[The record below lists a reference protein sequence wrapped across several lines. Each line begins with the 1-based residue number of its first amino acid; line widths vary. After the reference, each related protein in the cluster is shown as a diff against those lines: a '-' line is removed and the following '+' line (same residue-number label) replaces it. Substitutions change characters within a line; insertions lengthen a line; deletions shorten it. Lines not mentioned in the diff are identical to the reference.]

1 MPAPN
6 RVDVQR
12 VRELLTKGLTP
23 RQIAER
29 LGTNTTSVGLI
40 AKQMRREKA

>member
-12 VRELLTKGLTP
+12 VRELLIKGLTP
-23 RQIAER
+23 RQIADR

-40 AKQMRREKA
+40 ARQMKREK